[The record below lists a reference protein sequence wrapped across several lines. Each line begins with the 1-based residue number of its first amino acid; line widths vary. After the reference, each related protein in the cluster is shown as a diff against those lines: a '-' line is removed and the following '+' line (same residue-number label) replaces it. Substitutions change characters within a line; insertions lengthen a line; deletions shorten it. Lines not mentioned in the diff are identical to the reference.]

1 MLTSLTSWCTVTATS
16 DRYLQHLLPIP
27 YHEEAVSAGTMEQV
41 ARVLSF
47 NLMLSISQM
56 LGASVAHPLPR
67 GGRQRRDMEEYIGIE
82 RTSSAWRA
90 EVLTVIRILHK
101 IAGEPSLSPAMM
113 LVLEVVN
120 PEHHLYTL

>member
-1 MLTSLTSWCTVTATS
+1 MDHAHQFNVVVYGDGDVGQYIGIISIFVLDISQM
-16 DRYLQHLLPIP
+16 LQHLLSIP
-27 YHEEAVSAGTMEQV
+27 CHKEAVSAGT
-41 ARVLSF
+41 L
-47 NLMLSISQM
+47 
-56 LGASVAHPLPR
+56 
-67 GGRQRRDMEEYIGIE
+67 EEYIGVE
-82 RTSSAWRA
+82 PTSSAWRA